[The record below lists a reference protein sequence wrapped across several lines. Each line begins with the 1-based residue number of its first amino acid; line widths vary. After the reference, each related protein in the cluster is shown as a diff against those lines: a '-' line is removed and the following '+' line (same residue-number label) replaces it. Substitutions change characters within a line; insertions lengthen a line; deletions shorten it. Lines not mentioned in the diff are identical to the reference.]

1 MDGIIDLL
9 KMGIAV
15 AKVFKSNFKMGAW
28 GGGTIKTD
36 KKNPLRKSQECSYW
50 KDSESSER

>member
-15 AKVFKSNFKMGAW
+15 SKVFKSNFKMGAW

-36 KKNPLRKSQECSYW
+36 KKNPLRKSQECSY
-50 KDSESSER
+50 